1 MGFDGF
7 FGNGDC
13 GDSLLFHGFVQF
25 KETFVDLELDK
36 GVMSVVQESLYLF
49 EGRNELILLLID
61 EREGEAGLEV
71 VVLGLG
77 EEVGLI
83 EDAVEEE
90 VGVVDEFELFFDLS
104 QG

>member
-36 GVMSVVQESLYLF
+36 GVMRVLEKSLYLF
-49 EGRNELILLLID
+49 EGRNE
-61 EREGEAGLEV
+61 
-71 VVLGLG
+71 
-77 EEVGLI
+77 
-83 EDAVEEE
+83 
-90 VGVVDEFELFFDLS
+90 
-104 QG
+104 

>member
-1 MGFDGF
+1 M
-7 FGNGDC
+7 
-13 GDSLLFHGFVQF
+13 FHGFVQF

-36 GVMSVVQESLYLF
+36 GVMSVLEESLYLF

-61 EREGEAGLEV
+61 EREDEAGLEV
-71 VVLGLG
+71 EVLGLG
-77 EEVGLI
+77 EEVGLV

>member
-13 GDSLLFHGFVQF
+13 GDALLFHGFVQF

-36 GVMSVVQESLYLF
+36 GVMGVLEESLYLF
-49 EGRNELILLLID
+49 EGRNELIFLLVD
-61 EREGEAGLEV
+61 EGEDEAGLEV
-71 VVLGLG
+71 EVLGLG
-77 EEVGLI
+77 EEVGLV